1 MNSNKQLNLF
11 NDDNS
16 TNISKSDLEIDYIK
30 NCFNKSESLK
40 LFESL
45 KENIDWKQDFIK
57 MFGKSH
63 PLPRLTAWY
72 GDEKKTYTY
81 SGIPMTPMPW
91 TRDLLE
97 VKNKIEVY

>member
-16 TNISKSDLEIDYIK
+16 TNISKSDLEIDYIE

-63 PLPRLTAWY
+63 PS
-72 GDEKKTYTY
+72 KTN
-81 SGIPMTPMPW
+81 SMVW
-91 TRDLLE
+91 R
-97 VKNKIEVY
+97 